1 MAVTYIREPRNNER
15 RLCPSRFLS
24 VLLAILN
31 SCWVERGD
39 HAAEMTQLEASLT
52 ETRGRGVVFHVSLY
66 YTATSQAVTSDCLRL
81 HCGQRCYSSSFTCHR
96 ATRQR
101 HVVSLTNLSIDLE
114 HVTLNYTEM
123 ISVSPLHVTKSS
135 REDLRGAV
143 KLEGTCVAVV
153 VALYSVVVEKDQRPS
168 GSSGRVG

>member
-52 ETRGRGVVFHVSLY
+52 ETRGRGVVVNKQLFSRFS
-66 YTATSQAVTSDCLRL
+66 TASQFPPLLLLKNIIKRY
-81 HCGQRCYSSSFTCHR
+81 Q
-96 ATRQR
+96 
-101 HVVSLTNLSIDLE
+101 SI
-114 HVTLNYTEM
+114 N
-123 ISVSPLHVTKSS
+123 
-135 REDLRGAV
+135 
-143 KLEGTCVAVV
+143 
-153 VALYSVVVEKDQRPS
+153 
-168 GSSGRVG
+168 